1 MIKLIAQLLAAML
14 VTIGAPSFAQTT
26 NLSYPGALERL
37 RASNPDHYEKL
48 RQIAAGLADKPARVE
63 SDWLA
68 TFGATDVNVG
78 RLDLVLPDLPKQ
90 AVWFKLG
97 GSQYR
102 LEVVRTDLNLAI
114 ERPQQTLVR

>member
-1 MIKLIAQLLAAML
+1 MTKLSAKLLAAMF

-37 RASNPDHYEKL
+37 RTSNPDHYEKL
-48 RQIAAGLADKPARVE
+48 RQIAAVLADKPARVE

-68 TFGATDVNVG
+68 TFGATDVKVG
-78 RLDLVLPDLPKQ
+78 RPGLVLPDLLKQ

-97 GSQYR
+97 ESQYR
-102 LEVVRTDLNLAI
+102 LQVVRTDLNVAI